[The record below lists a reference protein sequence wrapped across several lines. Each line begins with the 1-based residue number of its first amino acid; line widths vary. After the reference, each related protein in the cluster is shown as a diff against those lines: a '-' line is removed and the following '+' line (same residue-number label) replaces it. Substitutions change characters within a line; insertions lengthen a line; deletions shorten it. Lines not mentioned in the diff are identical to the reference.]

1 MVAFYGSTVT
11 TIILCLVGLTVSSIA
26 LVCLV
31 LAATTSVI
39 TLAICI
45 SVETRTRGCR
55 YQYQP

>member
-1 MVAFYGSTVT
+1 
-11 TIILCLVGLTVSSIA
+11 